1 MSEKVITTNRKA
13 RHDFHIV
20 EKYEAG
26 IVLKGTEVKSMRMG
40 KVNLKDSYATI
51 KDGELFVVGM
61 HVSPYDFGNIYNH
74 DPERD
79 RKLLMHKRELNKLQG
94 KVLIQ
99 GNTLVPLRLY
109 FKKGKVKVELALAT
123 GKRQYDRRQ
132 DIAKRDA
139 EREMSRAM
147 KEKQNIRKMY

>member
-1 MSEKVITTNRKA
+1 MSKISCR
-13 RHDFHIV
+13 
-20 EKYEAG
+20 
-26 IVLKGTEVKSMRMG
+26 LG

-51 KDGELFVVGM
+51 KNDELYIVGM
-61 HVSPYDFGNIYNH
+61 HVSPYEFGNIYNH

-79 RKLLMHKRELNKLQG
+79 RKLLVHKRELRKLFG
-94 KVLIQ
+94 KVQIQ
-99 GNTLVPLRLY
+99 GYTLVPLRLY

-147 KEKQNIRKMY
+147 KAKQNLKKMY